1 MNALVFVALGQK
13 KGYFTRLCAKS
24 VVPTDCG
31 LCGHLRCGHLKGFF
45 QVHMST
51 LNPTRKV
58 SRRHE
63 LRQDTVVTF
72 YARALGFFENNKNL
86 TYGILGGIVLVVLLI
101 LGWNWNQGNR
111 NESALSEMA
120 EAVRLYEA
128 GSYQASLD
136 GDISFT
142 GLLDIS
148 DRFGGTVSGNLATFY
163 AADALF
169 RVGEMDRSL
178 EYFESYSKSADYIGA
193 SAFAGEAA
201 IHELSGDYDEAG
213 DLFSRAANVF
223 ESDITSP
230 MYLERAARAYAAAGS
245 NSRAMDV
252 FETIQEDYPD
262 SQAAQNV
269 EFQLARLGSTQ

>member
-1 MNALVFVALGQK
+1 
-13 KGYFTRLCAKS
+13 
-24 VVPTDCG
+24 
-31 LCGHLRCGHLKGFF
+31 
-45 QVHMST
+45 MST

-86 TYGILGGIVLVVLLI
+86 TYGIAGGIVLAVLLI

-111 NESALSEMA
+111 NETALSEMA
-120 EAVRLYEA
+120 EAVRQYEA
-128 GSYQASLD
+128 GSFQASLD
-136 GDISFT
+136 GDISFN

-169 RVGEMDRSL
+169 RVGDLDRSL
-178 EYFESYSKSADYIGA
+178 EYFESYSKSDDYIGA

-201 IHELSGDYDEAG
+201 IYELREDNDRAG
-213 DLFSRAANVF
+213 DLYTRAANAF
-223 ESDITSP
+223 ESEITSP
-230 MYLERAARAYAAAGS
+230 MYLDRAARAYAAAGS
-245 NSRAMDV
+245 NSKAIAV
-252 FETIQEDYPD
+252 LETIRDDYPD

-269 EFQLARLGSTQ
+269 EFQLAQFEATQ